1 MFNMEEILAMATV
14 LAAVVTGVTEVLK
27 KSFKMNKRFVPLA
40 SLAVGILLGAAAYF
54 IDAEVGI
61 RMWAGGI
68 AGLMG
73 TGLFEAGKNMK
84 GDK

>member
-1 MFNMEEILAMATV
+1 MEEILAMATV
-14 LAAVVTGVTEVLK
+14 LAAVVTGVTEV
-27 KSFKMNKRFVPLA
+27 FKRTFRMNKRFVPLA

-54 IDAEVGI
+54 IDAEIGI